1 MLKNQIKTVMKEF
14 IITETRPATVT
25 WTYRVAAETEDEA
38 LELAI
43 NGDAGIVN
51 FDYDVDYETV
61 PQEDP
66 YYISELR

>member
-1 MLKNQIKTVMKEF
+1 MKEF

-38 LELAI
+38 LKLAV
-43 NGDAGIVN
+43 NGEAEIVH
-51 FDYDVDYETV
+51 FDYEANYGAV
-61 PQEDP
+61 PEEEI

>member
-1 MLKNQIKTVMKEF
+1 MKEF

-38 LELAI
+38 LKLAI
-43 NGDAGIVN
+43 NGEAEIVH
-51 FDYDVDYETV
+51 FDYEADYVAV

>member
-1 MLKNQIKTVMKEF
+1 MKEF

-25 WTYRVAAETEDEA
+25 WTYQVAAETEDEA

-43 NGDAGIVN
+43 NGEVAPVH
-51 FDYDVDYETV
+51 FDYDIDYEVV

-66 YYISELR
+66 YYISELK